1 MKVTQRNLVVGLR
14 RALFGGCVVL
24 GTGGTAWAQSTPQ
37 GEQDATNLDTI
48 VVTAQSRQQE
58 LQDVPIALQF
68 VDQQL
73 LDDVGGAAQPFLHF

>member
-14 RALFGGCVVL
+14 RARFGGCVVL

-48 VVTAQSRQQE
+48 VVTAQSR
-58 LQDVPIALQF
+58 L
-68 VDQQL
+68 
-73 LDDVGGAAQPFLHF
+73 